1 MLCPNCRS
9 VQPDGADYCS
19 VCAVNMRAYAPPY
32 GQAQPTCPPPPPP
45 YQAPPQYQ
53 AAPNGAV
60 NDHMTLSVISLIA
73 NILFFNLI
81 GLVFAVIALIS
92 AGKVKSS
99 LMVRDYMTAQS
110 SSSTAKVCGII
121 GLVCFGLVLLFW
133 IVYFLFVV
141 AVMGA
146 SMGM

>member
-32 GQAQPTCPPPPPP
+32 GQAQPTYQPPPPP
-45 YQAPPQYQ
+45 QYQ
-53 AAPNGAV
+53 TAPNGAV
-60 NDHMTLSVISLIA
+60 NDNMTLSVISLIA

-99 LMVRDYMTAQS
+99 LMVGDYMTAQS
-110 SSSTAKVCGII
+110 SSNTAKVCGII
-121 GLVCFGLVLLFW
+121 GLVCAGLVLLFW
-133 IVYFLFVV
+133 ILYFLFFV
-141 AVMGA
+141 ALMGA

>member
-32 GQAQPTCPPPPPP
+32 GQAQPTYQPP
-45 YQAPPQYQ
+45 PPQYQ

-60 NDHMTLSVISLIA
+60 NDYMTLSVISLIA

-81 GLVFAVIALIS
+81 GLVFAVIALSS
-92 AGKVKSS
+92 AGTVKSS
-99 LMVRDYMTAQS
+99 LMVGDYMTAQS
-110 SSSTAKVCGII
+110 SSNTAKICGII
-121 GLVCFGLVLLFW
+121 GLVCFGLGLLFW
-133 IVYFLFVV
+133 ILYVLFW
-141 AVMGA
+141 AALIGA
-146 SMGM
+146 PMGM

>member
-32 GQAQPTCPPPPPP
+32 GQAQPTYQPPP
-45 YQAPPQYQ
+45 PPQYQ

-60 NDHMTLSVISLIA
+60 NDYMTLSVISLIA

-99 LMVRDYMTAQS
+99 LMVGDYMTAQS

-121 GLVCFGLVLLFW
+121 GLVCAGLVLLFW
-133 IVYFLFVV
+133 ILYFLFFV